1 MVIHVKT
8 IKNRDLSLLK
18 EKEVYNLLLYAI
30 YRLNE
35 IPEYS
40 VLSQL
45 IYILGKDG
53 LLTLCS
59 TLGGYTIRIPT
70 ITQLK
75 ELINT
80 LLIYQYINIEK
91 LSLKEALSKVDMTG
105 LDYEKVLTNYKTISE
120 IIEDGHFN

>member
-1 MVIHVKT
+1 M
-8 IKNRDLSLLK
+8 
-18 EKEVYNLLLYAI
+18 LYAI
-30 YRLNE
+30 YKLNE

-53 LLTLCS
+53 LLNLCS
-59 TLGGYTIRIPT
+59 TLGGYTIKIPT